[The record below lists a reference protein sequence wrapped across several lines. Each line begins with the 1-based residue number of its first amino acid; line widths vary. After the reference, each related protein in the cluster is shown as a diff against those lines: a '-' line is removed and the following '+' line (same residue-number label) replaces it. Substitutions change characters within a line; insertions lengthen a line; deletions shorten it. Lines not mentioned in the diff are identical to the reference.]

1 MSKRDKKYIN
11 NFRTNLSSLREKVQ
25 EYQGRPVLLVNVTE
39 DDAIKYL
46 HGHGHRGCFGGC
58 FGQRNFKV
66 QRHKYSLG
74 ILDGQ
79 LPEVKNVKAHFR
91 IPSKMK
97 LPTKKHVSKRDQFNE
112 KWEVNDGGIPFSDYT
127 LMERLGILQVGVIDR
142 YPGANFILF
151 GDEEVE
157 GYFSL
162 PHDYVFDYIRKLR
175 GGEMSGEDFN
185 KLKAQFKDFHLDIRT
200 YVSGLKLLGYQAPEE
215 FEKVYDA
222 EILKE
227 KEEIIR
233 GLIGLKKEEGALLRR
248 IRGVEQI
255 AESGSDIIDDVAA
268 VLTTIGERDRVD
280 GIRRTIL
287 GHLER
292 AEELGMYEGDFKVT
306 LERGI
311 DVNVPEYLSSLRQE
325 ITVREGERK
334 KRA

>member
-1 MSKRDKKYIN
+1 MSKRDREYIN
-11 NFRTNLSSLREKVQ
+11 NFRTNLSSLSEKVQ
-25 EYQGRPVLLVNVTE
+25 EYQGKPVLLVNVTE

-46 HGHGHRGCFGGC
+46 HGHGHHGCFGGH
-58 FGQRNFKV
+58 GNWKV
-66 QRHKYSLG
+66 QHHKYSLG

-79 LPEVKNVKAHFR
+79 LPEVEDVKAHF
-91 IPSKMK
+91 STSSEMK
-97 LPTKKHVSKRDQFNE
+97 LPTKKHISKRDHFDK
-112 KWEVNDGGIPFSDYT
+112 KWEVNDGGIPFPDYT
-127 LMERLGILQVGVIDR
+127 LVERLGIFQLGYVGR

-162 PHDYVFDYIRKLR
+162 PHDCVFGYIEKLR
-175 GGEMSGEDFN
+175 NGGMSEEDFDR
-185 KLKAQFKDFHLDIRT
+185 LKVVFKDLHSDVRT
-200 YVSGLKLLGYQAPEE
+200 YVSGLKLLGYKAPEE

-233 GLIGLKKEEGALLRR
+233 RLIGLKKEEGELLGI

-268 VLTTIGERDRVD
+268 VLTTVGERDRVD
-280 GIRRTIL
+280 DIRRTIL
-287 GHLER
+287 GHLDR
-292 AEELGMYEGDFKVT
+292 AQELEMYRGDFKVT

-311 DVNVPEYLSSLRQE
+311 DVNVPDYLSSLRE
-325 ITVREGERK
+325 ESNLREERK
-334 KRA
+334 KKRA